1 MGVFGFSCASEIRIN
16 MQLFRDTVL
25 AGLAL
30 MPVLASAVADI
41 KDLGRTVTLGNASY
55 YLPGKPEVGRLYQR
69 DR

>member
-1 MGVFGFSCASEIRIN
+1 